1 MVNGKKRLTKAEREA
16 SRKMQSERTKRRK
29 VRAVTRFADALRT
42 QFEYPTEK
50 NPTCEDYIVF
60 REYGVKLTTNQI
72 NNALRE
78 RIV

>member
-1 MVNGKKRLTKAEREA
+1 MTVHHVQNNEG
-16 SRKMQSERTKRRK
+16 
-29 VRAVTRFADALRT
+29 ALRT

-50 NPTCEDYIVF
+50 NPTCEDYDIVF